1 MLLGA
6 FNQARFVNDARLK
19 FEENLYLHYI
29 TESIYITQK
38 VTVYNFLLYFASGM
52 SLLSV
57 TNNQLA
63 DWDSTCL
70 DTAFPWWKCLVE
82 ITVHVHPSLP

>member
-6 FNQARFVNDARLK
+6 FNQARFVSDARVK

-29 TESIYITQK
+29 PESIHVTQK
-38 VTVYNFLLYFASGM
+38 VTVCNFLLYFASGM
-52 SLLSV
+52 SLRSV
-57 TNNQLA
+57 INNQPA

-70 DTAFPWWKCLVE
+70 GTAFPWWKCPGE
-82 ITVHVHPSLP
+82 IAVRVHPSLP

>member
-6 FNQARFVNDARLK
+6 FNQARFVSDARLK

-29 TESIYITQK
+29 TKTIYITQK
-38 VTVYNFLLYFASGM
+38 VTVYNFLLYFANGM

-57 TNNQLA
+57 TNNQPTY
-63 DWDSTCL
+63 WDSTCL
-70 DTAFPWWKCLVE
+70 GTAFPWWKCPGE
-82 ITVHVHPSLP
+82 ITVRVHLSLP